1 MVRVILLKAN
11 TEVQMVA
18 IDNETNSL
26 VLTYDQ
32 AYTVAFNLLYLL
44 GMVRET
50 KAEDEPRSITLY
62 LPELS
67 PEERD
72 RILDPHRELVPD
84 LETVIARLNRHPH
97 P

>member
-1 MVRVILLKAN
+1 MVPVILLKAN
-11 TEVQMVA
+11 TQFKAIA
-18 IDNETNSL
+18 IDNDKNSL
-26 VLTYDQ
+26 VLSYPE

-50 KAEDEPRSITLY
+50 QLEDEPRSITLY

-84 LETVIARLNRHPH
+84 LETVIAQLNRRPDR
-97 P
+97 